1 MWISVAPAASAI
13 LPEATQFGLIETRP
27 GRKVGR
33 PRDRDR
39 TGAEIAV
46 WRELD
51 QIHRAA
57 VWSMLP
63 DRMVRGNVISRL
75 LPLAGPALAERLLQT
90 ARDPATSFAIGVQ
103 GAVAE
108 FMRAPG
114 DRATVKGDAG
124 RLLIRS
130 RLGALRLDVAPWLR
144 VFRFGPEGGPPD
156 EIVLAIERARLTTP
170 AAGALS
176 ELGPD
181 RDAVRRQERSALL
194 FDLGLDRPTIR
205 FCVRTNDPELIA
217 ALRGCVGQAWPEVA
231 PALIPLLLERHPHR
245 VVVSPLGRI
254 EVSQPIGLRDGR
266 PETPVGPHTHLL
278 PELLRTGRDLA
289 PGRDLPASD
298 APVASIFPGPRTALL
313 WSPRPC

>member
-1 MWISVAPAASAI
+1 MPPSPCVGVCRLDEAS
-13 LPEATQFGLIETRP
+13 GLCL
-27 GRKVGR
+27 GCG
-33 PRDRDR
+33 R
-39 TGAEIAV
+39 TGTEIAV

-51 QIHRAA
+51 EVDRAT
-57 VWSMLP
+57 VWRMLP
-63 DRMVRGNVISRL
+63 DRMARLNVSFRL
-75 LPLAGPALAERLLQT
+75 LPLALPALAERLLQT
-90 ARDPATSFAIGVQ
+90 AHDPATTFAIGVQ

-114 DRATVKGDAG
+114 DRATVQGDAG

-130 RLGALRLDVAPWLR
+130 KLGALRLDFEPWVR
-144 VFRFGPEGGPPD
+144 VFSFGPEGGLPD
-156 EIVLAIERARLTTP
+156 EVVLAIDRARLTTP
-170 AAGALS
+170 AVGALS

-181 RDAVRRQERSALL
+181 REAVRKREQRAVL

-205 FCVRTNDPELIA
+205 FCVRTDDPKLVA
-217 ALRGCVGQAWPEVA
+217 ALRGCIGQPWPEVA

-254 EVSQPIGLRDGR
+254 EVSQPIGIRDGR

-289 PGRDLPASD
+289 PGRDLPASYV
-298 APVASIFPGPRTALL
+298 PVASIFPGPRTALL
-313 WSPRPC
+313 WSPRPR

>member
-1 MWISVAPAASAI
+1 
-13 LPEATQFGLIETRP
+13 
-27 GRKVGR
+27 
-33 PRDRDR
+33 
-39 TGAEIAV
+39 
-46 WRELD
+46 
-51 QIHRAA
+51 
-57 VWSMLP
+57 MLP
-63 DRMVRGNVISRL
+63 DRMAPRNVISRL

-90 ARDPATSFAIGVQ
+90 AHDPATSFAIGVQ

-114 DRATVKGDAG
+114 DRATVQGDAG

-130 RLGALRLDVAPWLR
+130 KLGALRLNLEPWVR
-144 VFRFGPEGGPPD
+144 VFRFAPEGGSPD

-170 AAGALS
+170 AADVLA

-181 RDAVRRQERSALL
+181 RDAVRKRERCAPL
-194 FDLGLDRPTIR
+194 FDLGLDRPTNR

-217 ALRGCVGQAWPEVA
+217 ALRECVGQPWPEVA

-289 PGRDLPASD
+289 PGRDLPASY
-298 APVASIFPGPRTALL
+298 APVASIFPGPRSALL
-313 WSPRPC
+313 WSPGPR

>member
-1 MWISVAPAASAI
+1 
-13 LPEATQFGLIETRP
+13 
-27 GRKVGR
+27 
-33 PRDRDR
+33 
-39 TGAEIAV
+39 
-46 WRELD
+46 
-51 QIHRAA
+51 
-57 VWSMLP
+57 MLP
-63 DRMVRGNVISRL
+63 DRMTRRNVTCRL

-90 ARDPATSFAIGVQ
+90 ARDPATTFAIGVQ

-114 DRATVKGDAG
+114 DRATLKADSG

-130 RLGALRLDVAPWLR
+130 RLGALRLNLEPWVR
-144 VFRFGPEGGPPD
+144 VFRFGPEGGLPD
-156 EIVLAIERARLTTP
+156 EVVLAIDRARLTTP

-181 RDAVRRQERSALL
+181 RDAVRRQDRSALL
-194 FDLGLDRPTIR
+194 FNLGLDRPTIR
-205 FCVRTNDPELIA
+205 FCVRTDDPELIA
-217 ALRGCVGQAWPEVA
+217 ALRGGVGQPWPEVA
-231 PALIPLLLERHPHR
+231 PALMPLLLERHPHR

-289 PGRDLPASD
+289 PGRDLPAAY
-298 APVASIFPGPRTALL
+298 APVASIFPGPRTATL
-313 WSPRPC
+313 WSLRPR

>member
-1 MWISVAPAASAI
+1 
-13 LPEATQFGLIETRP
+13 
-27 GRKVGR
+27 
-33 PRDRDR
+33 
-39 TGAEIAV
+39 
-46 WRELD
+46 
-51 QIHRAA
+51 
-57 VWSMLP
+57 MLP
-63 DRMVRGNVISRL
+63 DRMARRNLTFRL

-90 ARDPATSFAIGVQ
+90 AHDPATTFAIGVQ

-108 FMRAPG
+108 FMRCPG
-114 DRATVKGDAG
+114 DRATVKCDAG

-130 RLGALRLDVAPWLR
+130 KLGALSLDLWPWVR
-144 VFRFGPEGGPPD
+144 VFGFGPEGGLPD
-156 EIVLAIERARLTTP
+156 EVVLAIERSRLTS
-170 AAGALS
+170 AACTLS

-181 RDAVRRQERSALL
+181 RDAVRRRERSALL

-205 FCVRTNDPELIA
+205 FCVRTDDLELITT
-217 ALRGCVGQAWPEVA
+217 LRGCVGEPWPEAA

-289 PGRDLPASD
+289 PGRDLPASY
-298 APVASIFPGPRTALL
+298 APAASIFPGPRTALL
-313 WSPRPC
+313 WSPRPRRGDLDRRVATNPGDR